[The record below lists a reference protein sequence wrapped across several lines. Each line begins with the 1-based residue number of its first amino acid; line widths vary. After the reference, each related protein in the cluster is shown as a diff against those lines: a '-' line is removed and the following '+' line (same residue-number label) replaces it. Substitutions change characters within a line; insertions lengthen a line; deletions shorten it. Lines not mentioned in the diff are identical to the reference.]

1 MGIIVNGDLF
11 DILRRVKCFGVSLV
25 RIDIRQEST
34 RYIEALGELIR
45 YFGIGDYESWLEV
58 DKQAFLIRE
67 LNFKRSFLSR
77 NW

>member
-11 DILRRVKCFGVSLV
+11 DILCCVKCFGVLLV
-25 RIDIRQEST
+25 CIDIRQESM
-34 RYIEALGELIR
+34 RYIEVLGELIR

-58 DKQAFLIRE
+58 DKQVFLICE
-67 LNFKRSFLSR
+67 LNFKCLFLLC